1 VISAEASRP
10 TQSPVAPPAGEEGN
24 ALAVLRN
31 RSFLLL
37 WLSQVAT
44 QVGGNMVIYG
54 LTVLVFEA
62 TGSSSAVSLLLL
74 TFLVPAVI
82 FSAVAGVFV
91 DRVDGRMLLVI
102 TNILRAAAFGVMV
115 LLDRSVV
122 AIFALNIFV
131 SIVTTFFAPAELAMI
146 PRLVPRA
153 QLVAANGLFTLT
165 LNAAFAVGFALLGPL
180 VVTVAG
186 PNALIVVVAL
196 FYLLAAGFCFT
207 LPSSKTLAAR
217 AAAETPEE
225 RAEEAREALEAADD
239 RARRTVPEVPGA
251 ALQAGAAAAGERAAG
266 RAEGPA
272 RQTLDAVKE
281 TASQLREGVAYIRM
295 HPPVVWSLVYLGI
308 AASLIGVLGVL
319 GPSFATSNLGLA
331 PKDFVVIVLPLG
343 AGVVT
348 GVLFLNSYARVLPRR
363 RLIETGLVSLG
374 VLLLL
379 LALAGPISTA
389 IRDLQAQANIAP
401 SVSVSL
407 LSIVIVI
414 AFLAGVAYAVVA
426 IPSQTQL
433 QEDIPEEVRGR
444 VFGVLNMLV
453 SIASFVPIIIV
464 GPISDAVGSTTVII
478 VCGVLIGLSGI
489 ASIVARKVPRPT
501 DEPPATPGPGGAPG
515 DAGGM
520 PGEAAATLAPFPSDT
535 AGAP

>member
-1 VISAEASRP
+1 MSSAEASRP
-10 TQSPVAPPAGEEGN
+10 TPPPATVEPPAGEEGGS
-24 ALAVLRN
+24 LAVLRN
-31 RSFLLL
+31 RPFLLL
-37 WLSQVAT
+37 WLAQLAT

-62 TGSSSAVSLLLL
+62 TSSSSAVSLLLL

-91 DRVDGRMLLVI
+91 DRVDGRMLLVV
-102 TNILRAAAFGVMV
+102 TNILRAVAFGVMV
-115 LLDRSVV
+115 LFDRSVV
-122 AIFALNIFV
+122 AIFALNVFV
-131 SIVTTFFAPAELAMI
+131 SIVTTFFAPAELSMI
-146 PRLVPRA
+146 PRLVPRG

-165 LNAAFAVGFALLGPL
+165 LNAAFAIGFALLGPL

-186 PNALIVVVAL
+186 PNALIVVVAAS
-196 FYLLAAGFCFT
+196 YLLAAAFCFT
-207 LPSSKTLAAR
+207 LPSSRTLAAR

-225 RAEEAREALEAADD
+225 VAEEAREAMQAADE
-239 RARRTVPEVPGA
+239 RAGRTAPELPGMA
-251 ALQAGAAAAGERAAG
+251 MQAGMAAAGEHAAG
-266 RAEGPA
+266 RPESAA
-272 RQTLDAVKE
+272 RQTLDAAKE
-281 TASQLREGVAYIRM
+281 TVSQLREGVAYIRT

-348 GVLFLNSYARVLPRR
+348 GVFFLNSYARIFPRR

-374 VLLLL
+374 ILLLL
-379 LALAGPISTA
+379 LALASPIATA
-389 IRDLQAQANIAP
+389 IRDFQDKAHLAP
-401 SVSVSL
+401 SVNVSL
-407 LSIVIVI
+407 LSIVVVI
-414 AFLAGVAYAVVA
+414 AFLAGVAYSVVA

-453 SIASFVPIIIV
+453 SMASFIPIIIV

-489 ASIVARKVPRPT
+489 ASIVARKVPRPP
-501 DEPPATPGPGGAPG
+501 DAPPDSGTPGPWE
-515 DAGGM
+515 
-520 PGEAAATLAPFPSDT
+520 EATDVSPAALAPFPSDT
-535 AGAP
+535 AAGP

>member
-1 VISAEASRP
+1 MIETGSADPSTA
-10 TQSPVAPPAGEEGN
+10 PVAPAAGEEGSPF
-24 ALAVLRN
+24 AVLRN

-44 QVGGNMVIYG
+44 QVGGNMVIFG
-54 LTVLVFEA
+54 LTVLVFER

-91 DRVDGRMLLVI
+91 DRVDGRLALVI
-102 TNILRAAAFGVMV
+102 TNVLRAVAFGVMV
-115 LLDRSVV
+115 LVDANVL

-146 PRLVPRA
+146 PRLVPRG

-186 PNALIVVVAL
+186 PNALIVIVVI

-207 LPSSKTLAAR
+207 LPSSRTFAAR
-217 AAAETPEE
+217 AAA
-225 RAEEAREALEAADD
+225 
-239 RARRTVPEVPGA
+239 
-251 ALQAGAAAAGERAAG
+251 AAAGEHAAG
-266 RAEGPA
+266 RREGVA
-272 RQTLDAVKE
+272 RQTLEAGSE
-281 TASQLREGVAYIRM
+281 TLSQLREGVAYIRT

-319 GPSFATSNLGLA
+319 GPAFAKTNLGLD
-331 PKDFVVIVLPLG
+331 PKDFVVVVLPLG

-348 GVLFLNSYARVLPRR
+348 GALFLNSYARILPRR

-374 VLLLL
+374 ILLLL
-379 LALAGPISTA
+379 LALAGPIASA
-389 IRDLQAQANIAP
+389 IRRIQDQANIAP
-401 SVSVSL
+401 SVNVSL
-407 LSIVIVI
+407 LSIVVVI

-453 SIASFVPIIIV
+453 SVASFVPIIIV
-464 GPISDAVGSTTVII
+464 GPISDAVGSTTVIV
-478 VCGVLIGLSGI
+478 VCGILIGLSGI
-489 ASIVARKVPRPT
+489 ASIIARRVP
-501 DEPPATPGPGGAPG
+501 PPMAAPSGPAGSPGV
-515 DAGGM
+515 
-520 PGEAAATLAPFPSDT
+520 L
-535 AGAP
+535 

>member
-1 VISAEASRP
+1 VISAEAARP
-10 TQSPVAPPAGEEGN
+10 APAAPPVGEDGSP
-24 ALAVLRN
+24 LAVLRN

-44 QVGGNMVIYG
+44 QVGGNMVVYG

-62 TGSSSAVSLLLL
+62 TNSSSAVSLLLL

-82 FSAVAGVFV
+82 FSAIAGVFV
-91 DRVDGRMLLVI
+91 DRVDGRMLLVV
-102 TNILRAAAFGVMV
+102 TNILRAVAFGVMV
-115 LLDRSVV
+115 LFDRSVV

-131 SIVTTFFAPAELAMI
+131 SIVTTFFAPAELSMI
-146 PRLVPRA
+146 PRLVSRT

-180 VVTVAG
+180 VVTIAG
-186 PNALIVVVAL
+186 PNALIVVVAF
-196 FYLLAAGFCFT
+196 FYLLAAVFCFT
-207 LPSSKTLAAR
+207 LPSSKALAAR
-217 AAAETPEE
+217 AAAETSEE
-225 RAEEAREALEAADD
+225 RAEHAREVLAAVEGQAGRATPELPGVAIEAA
-239 RARRTVPEVPGA
+239 AV
-251 ALQAGAAAAGERAAG
+251 AAGEHAA
-266 RAEGPA
+266 A
-272 RQTLDAVKE
+272 RPESTTRQIVDAAKE
-281 TASQLREGVAYIRM
+281 TGAQLREGVAYIRT

-319 GPSFATSNLGLA
+319 GPSFATTNLGLA

-348 GVLFLNSYARVLPRR
+348 GVLFLNSYARLFPRR

-379 LALAGPISTA
+379 LAIAGPIATA
-389 IRDLQAQANIAP
+389 IRDLQAQANLAP
-401 SVSVSL
+401 RVNVSL

-414 AFLAGVAYAVVA
+414 AFLAGIAYAVVA

-464 GPISDAVGSTTVII
+464 GPISDQVGSTTVII
-478 VCGVLIGLSGI
+478 VCGILIGLSGI
-489 ASIVARKVPRPT
+489 ASIVGRRIPRPP
-501 DEPPATPGPGGAPG
+501 EVPPDHSTPGPWV
-515 DAGGM
+515 DAQDGS
-520 PGEAAATLAPFPSDT
+520 PATLAPFPSDT
-535 AGAP
+535 AAVQ

>member
-1 VISAEASRP
+1 MIATDTSGPAP
-10 TQSPVAPPAGEEGN
+10 TPAGEEGS

-31 RSFLLL
+31 RGFLLL

-54 LTVLVFEA
+54 LTVLVFES

-91 DRVDGRMLLVI
+91 DRVDGRLLLVV
-102 TNILRAAAFGVMV
+102 TNLLRAVAFGVMV
-115 LLDRSVV
+115 LVDTSVV

-131 SIVTTFFAPAELAMI
+131 SMVTTFFAPAELAMI

-186 PNALIVVVAL
+186 PNVLIVVVAVS
-196 FYLLAAGFCFT
+196 YLLAAGFCFT
-207 LPSSKTLAAR
+207 LPSSRALAAR
-217 AAAETPEE
+217 AAAETPAEV
-225 RAEEAREALEAADD
+225 AEEAREALELADE
-239 RARRTVPEVPGA
+239 RAGRSVPEVPGLAVQA
-251 ALQAGAAAAGERAAG
+251 AAAAAGEHAAG
-266 RAEGPA
+266 RAEGVG
-272 RQTLDAVKE
+272 RQTLHAAKE
-281 TASQLREGVAYIRM
+281 TLSQLQEGVAYIRT

-319 GPSFATSNLGLA
+319 GPAFAATNLGLD
-331 PKDFVVIVLPLG
+331 PKDFVVVVLPLG

-348 GVLFLNSYARVLPRR
+348 GVLFLNSYARILPRR
-363 RLIETGLVSLG
+363 RLIETALVSLG

-379 LALAGPISTA
+379 LALAGPIATA
-389 IRDLQAQANIAP
+389 IRRVQDQANIAP
-401 SVSVSL
+401 TVNVSL
-407 LSIVIVI
+407 LSIVVVI

-453 SIASFVPIIIV
+453 SVASFVPIIIV
-464 GPISDAVGSTTVII
+464 GPISDAVGSTTVIV
-478 VCGVLIGLSGI
+478 VCGILIGLSGI
-489 ASIVARKVPRPT
+489 ASIVARRVPPPT
-501 DEPPATPGPGGAPG
+501 AAPPGTTEAPG
-515 DAGGM
+515 V
-520 PGEAAATLAPFPSDT
+520 L
-535 AGAP
+535 